1 MAHCKPK
8 DTKVAIKLSDLEKFQ
23 GNTALV
29 SDSFLQIS
37 MQHAW
42 TASTARESL
51 YSPERVVR
59 KQCCRRILRIMQY
72 NEAPGERGMRGCI
85 C

>member
-29 SDSFLQIS
+29 RASFLQFQCS
-37 MQHAW
+37 MLG
-42 TASTARESL
+42 TAPSARESL
-51 YSPERVVR
+51 
-59 KQCCRRILRIMQY
+59 
-72 NEAPGERGMRGCI
+72 
-85 C
+85 